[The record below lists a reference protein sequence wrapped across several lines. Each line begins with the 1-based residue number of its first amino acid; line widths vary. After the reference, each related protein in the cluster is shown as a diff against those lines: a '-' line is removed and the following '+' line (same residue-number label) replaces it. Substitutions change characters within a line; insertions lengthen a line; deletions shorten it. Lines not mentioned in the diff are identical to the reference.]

1 MCVVL
6 TLYGKQDEH
15 NVCGTAAVA
24 VLSVILSSH
33 LGGGHRHVNL
43 LPVQRERANDPHGN
57 RDVPTNDLAVRTED
71 ALIVVALLNYATHDT
86 TQRSR
91 KNTQI

>member
-1 MCVVL
+1 MS
-6 TLYGKQDEH
+6 
-15 NVCGTAAVA
+15 TAAVAVA

-91 KNTQI
+91 KIHRFKFGRLTFLRV